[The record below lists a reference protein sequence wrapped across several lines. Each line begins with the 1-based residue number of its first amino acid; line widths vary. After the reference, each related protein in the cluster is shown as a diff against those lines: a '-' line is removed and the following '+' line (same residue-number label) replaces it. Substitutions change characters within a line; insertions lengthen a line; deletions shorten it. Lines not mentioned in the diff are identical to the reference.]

1 MSILDQLSSTE
12 YQECLGSV
20 LDYYHDELM
29 SHDKSL
35 AYLESKKLFNLE
47 LLKTYKIGFSGNT
60 LGTKIPNTQRKLG
73 REIRDR
79 LQEVGLY
86 KSNGREVHR
95 GGITVPITDVSGDVV
110 NVYSRKICNR
120 LRPETPRNVF
130 GLEGIFNNQSL
141 PNAKEIIITQDPFDA
156 LCFIANGFYSTTC
169 FLSENDNLDRYVE
182 YFSRLGNPRLLVSAN
197 YPNLKEQ
204 LVERNFEVYE
214 INLPGQISVVEYS
227 VQAPNPKEA
236 LAQLIRS
243 ATWLNRKQKAV
254 EVVEPIADLFEEPV
268 PPETEERD
276 EDFDDF
282 EDEGDEEGVDSFDIL
297 DEFEGS
303 DCLIEEEELES
314 LPAVRI
320 ADVIP
325 EQTVKEEDNQ
335 VIVQFGERIYRIRG
349 LYENTAHHRLKISIF
364 LNYRDKFHIDELN
377 LYQSRARTMFINHAQ
392 AELGESEKVIK
403 SDIGK
408 LIFILED
415 LLQKK
420 LKEVVTVE
428 NDQDEVF
435 GEIKNKAID
444 YLQDKNLIGNI
455 LSDFENLDLIGCEEN
470 LLVCYLAVTSRLLD
484 DPIAI
489 TIQSSSASGKTALM
503 NGVLQLIPDNHKVL
517 FSSLTSQSLYY
528 LEETALRN
536 KILAISELEGTRQGA
551 GAYSLKLLQSEKEIS
566 IATTLKDDKGQLRT
580 VEKKVYGPV
589 QFFATTTEIDVDDE
603 LLNRTLVVSISDDQ
617 AVTEAIHDIQR
628 KKQTL
633 EGIRVRKSQQAIV
646 DLHHVIQ
653 KLLKSVVVIN
663 PFADQLRFITSK
675 TRTRRDHQKYL
686 NIIKAVTFLH
696 QYQRHIKSVD
706 IDGEEINYIETTI
719 DDIRIANK
727 IAHKVL
733 GNCLLEDLPPQSQ
746 QLLYKI
752 HRMVQEKC
760 NAIGIGQPLFRFTR
774 ADIRSYSGWSLSQ
787 LKTHC
792 KRLEELEYVIK
803 HKGGKG
809 LRTEYELIWDGEG
822 VAGESFAMGLVEAD
836 SLQPARPTHTN

>member
-1 MSILDQLSSTE
+1 MSILDQLLVAE
-12 YQECLGSV
+12 GQACLSVV
-20 LDYYHDELM
+20 LDYYHDELLN
-29 SHDKSL
+29 HDKAREYL
-35 AYLESKKLFNLE
+35 ATKKLLNE
-47 LLKTYKIGFSGNT
+47 DILKTYRIGFSNNT
-60 LGTKIPNTQRKLG
+60 LGTHIPKYRYQYGTETRDKLK
-73 REIRDR
+73 
-79 LQEVGLY
+79 GLGIY
-86 KSNGREVHR
+86 KDNGRECHR
-95 GGITVPITDVSGDVV
+95 GGIVVPIHDIAGEVV
-110 NVYSRKICNR
+110 NLYSRKIIR
-120 LRPETPRNVF
+120 ELKRGAQRNEFDHQGVF
-130 GLEGIFNNQSL
+130 NCQSL
-141 PNAKEIIITQDPFDA
+141 VGDQEIVITQDPFDA
-156 LCFIANGFYSTTC
+156 LCFISHGFFNTTC
-169 FLSENDNLDRYVE
+169 FLSEEDTLARYIE
-182 YFSRLGNPRLLVSAN
+182 YFRKLGKPRLLVSAN
-197 YPNLKEQ
+197 YPALKEQ
-204 LVERNFEVYE
+204 LIQTEFEVYE
-214 INLPGQISVVEYS
+214 IQLPGDCSVVEYC
-227 VQAPNPKEA
+227 VQTPNPKEA

-243 ATWLNRKQKAV
+243 ASWLNHKQTEIEVLDTSVAV
-254 EVVEPIADLFEEPV
+254 SECDLDREY
-268 PPETEERD
+268 ERLEND
-276 EDFDDF
+276 CMDD
-282 EDEGDEEGVDSFDIL
+282 DDHALDIL
-297 DEFEGS
+297 DIFEEGTDS
-303 DCLIEEEELES
+303 DTGDELDP
-314 LPAVRI
+314 LPAIRI
-320 ADVIP
+320 AEVIA
-325 EQTVKEEDNQ
+325 EQDIREEDNQ
-335 VIVQFGERIYRIRG
+335 VVVQFGERIYKVRG

-420 LKEVVTVE
+420 LKEVVTVKNE
-428 NDQDEVF
+428 QDEVT
-435 GEIKNKAID
+435 GEDKNKAIA
-444 YLQDKNLIGNI
+444 YLQDKHLIQNI
-455 LSDFENLDLIGCEEN
+455 LSDFAKLDLIGCEDN

-536 KILAISELEGTRQGA
+536 KILAISELEGARRGA

-566 IATTLKDDKGQLRT
+566 IATTLKDEKGQLRT
-580 VEKKVYGPV
+580 VEKKVYGPI

-633 EGIRVRKSQQAIV
+633 DSIRDRKGQKAIV
-646 DLHHVIQ
+646 ALHHAIQ

-663 PFADQLRFITSK
+663 PFANQLRFITSK

-706 IDGEEINYIETTI
+706 IDGEEITYIETSVE
-719 DDIRIANK
+719 DIRIANA

-752 HRMVQEKC
+752 HRMVREKC
-760 NAIGIGQPLFRFTR
+760 NAVGIGQPLFRFTR
-774 ADIRSYSGWSLSQ
+774 GDIGRYSGWSLSQ

-792 KRLEELEYVIK
+792 KRLEELEYMIK

-809 LRTEYELIWDGEG
+809 LRTEYELVWDGEG
-822 VAGESFAMGLVEAD
+822 IAGESFAMGLVEAD
-836 SLQPARPTHTN
+836 SLTPNPLHI